1 MAPFDGSHIY
11 EFVFVFHCKNGCQ
24 ESGRPYSRPFTSAVH
39 NVKLGDQRH
48 VVAVAYMMSDTLML
62 RHVVAV
68 VYMMSDTLM
77 LRHVV
82 AVVYMTSD
90 MLMLRSDVVVRR

>member
-1 MAPFDGSHIY
+1 METRDGKIFKKYKSARNA
-11 EFVFVFHCKNGCQ
+11 VSRCQ
-24 ESGRPYSRPFTSAVH
+24 ESGRPYSRTFTSAVY

-48 VVAVAYMMSDTLML
+48 VVAVA
-62 RHVVAV
+62 
-68 VYMMSDTLM
+68 YMMSDTLM

>member
-1 MAPFDGSHIY
+1 MFVHISSSS
-11 EFVFVFHCKNGCQ
+11 VRRSDVVCAALVNGIQHLKVAWRCQ
-24 ESGRPYSRPFTSAVH
+24 ESGRPYSRAFTSAVY

-48 VVAVAYMMSDTLML
+48 VVAVA
-62 RHVVAV
+62 
-68 VYMMSDTLM
+68 YMMSDTLM

>member
-1 MAPFDGSHIY
+1 M
-11 EFVFVFHCKNGCQ
+11 FHCILLQQCQ
-24 ESGRPYSRPFTSAVH
+24 ESGRPYSRAFTSAVH

-68 VYMMSDTLM
+68 VYM
-77 LRHVV
+77 
-82 AVVYMTSD
+82 TSD